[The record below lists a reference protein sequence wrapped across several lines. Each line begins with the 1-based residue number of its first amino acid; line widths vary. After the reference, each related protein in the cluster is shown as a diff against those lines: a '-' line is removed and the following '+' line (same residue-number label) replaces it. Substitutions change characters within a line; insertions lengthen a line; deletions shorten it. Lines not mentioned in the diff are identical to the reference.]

1 MPDQNQPGQAPGTT
15 VVVAPQPDAP
25 TPPAPTVPLE
35 SDADDRGSP
44 DEWDKDRAKATILR
58 LREFEK
64 TAKAQTRELED
75 LRKAQKDADDAKLSE
90 QERLTKRTTELETA
104 LAQRTQHYQSRLD
117 DADIRLAA
125 SALEFTDPGDAPRLL
140 DLAALDRDED
150 GVLKGVNA
158 ALKKLVEAKPYLLK
172 TGQGQRNGASV
183 PGTPRPAGPPSTAE
197 QLQHT
202 KDQLRATGLYST

>member
-1 MPDQNQPGQAPGTT
+1 M
-15 VVVAPQPDAP
+15 PDAP
-25 TPPAPTVPLE
+25 NGQAADAPTITITPPADTKAAEPPPPVDLE
-35 SDADDRGSP
+35 NGEPAERW
-44 DEWDKDRAKATILR
+44 DEERARRTIQQQRTQERQL
-58 LREFEK
+58 K
-64 TAKAQTRELED
+64 GELEE
-75 LRKAQKDADDAKLSE
+75 LRAERKKQDDAKLSE
-90 QERLTKRTTELETA
+90 QERLTKRATELETT
-104 LAQRTQHYQSRLD
+104 LQQRTQHYQSRLD

-125 SALEFTDPGDAPRLL
+125 SALSFEDPGDAPRLL
-140 DLAALDRDED
+140 DLPSLDRDED

-158 ALKKLVEAKPYLLK
+158 ALKKLAEAKPYLLK